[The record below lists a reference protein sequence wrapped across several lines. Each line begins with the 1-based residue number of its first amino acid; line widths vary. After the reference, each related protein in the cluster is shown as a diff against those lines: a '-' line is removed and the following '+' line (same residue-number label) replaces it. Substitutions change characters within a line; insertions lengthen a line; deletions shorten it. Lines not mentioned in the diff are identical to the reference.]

1 MMLMAMECLS
11 ILNESSKQ
19 KKAKI
24 VPEIQLGEEEQ
35 GMEQGILLAT
45 QEDPTDALL
54 SSSSSSNGREFQL
67 VVLNPNPDEIIVLT
81 RTTIMSP
88 QNKACQMISVACMRS
103 ILIRETMI

>member
-24 VPEIQLGEEEQ
+24 VPEIQLGEEEE

-54 SSSSSSNGREFQL
+54 SSSSNGREFQL